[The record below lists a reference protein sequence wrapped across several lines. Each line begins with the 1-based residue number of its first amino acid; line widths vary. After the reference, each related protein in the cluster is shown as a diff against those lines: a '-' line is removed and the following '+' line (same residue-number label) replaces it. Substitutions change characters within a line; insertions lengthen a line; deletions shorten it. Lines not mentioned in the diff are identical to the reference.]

1 MQPNVLPFFA
11 KYIETELGII
21 YSEFN
26 HFQLQNRL
34 EEIAKILGLAGPD
47 ALYELAQKPLAP
59 TVKQLLLDIATNN
72 ETSFFRDPK
81 LFKGV
86 ESLILP
92 MLAERGKPGAPARIW
107 SAACSTGQEP
117 YSLAILLEQ
126 FEERTKQKVHAQ
138 IVATDISAR
147 VLDRARSGRY
157 TQLEAQRGLAMPVL
171 LKSFQKDAE
180 SYWTISPALRAR
192 VSFET
197 KNLLQ
202 PFDSLGKFDVIFC
215 RNVLI
220 YQSVASKTQI
230 IKRLAGALK
239 PGGYLVLGAGES
251 LIGLSES
258 FEGRK
263 ADEAIVYQL
272 KDGAG
277 TKAA

>member
-1 MQPNVLPFFA
+1 MQPNVLSFFA
-11 KYIETELGII
+11 KYIEKELGIV

-47 ALYELAQKPLAP
+47 ALYDLAQKPLAP

-81 LFKGV
+81 LFRGFEK
-86 ESLILP
+86 LILP
-92 MLAERGKPGAPARIW
+92 LLAEKGTPSAPARIW

-117 YSLAILLEQ
+117 YSLALLLDQHQE
-126 FEERTKQKVHAQ
+126 TMKKKVHAQ

-147 VLDRARSGRY
+147 VLDRARAGRF
-157 TQLEAQRGLAMPVL
+157 TQLEAQRGLPSPLL
-171 LKSFQKDAE
+171 LKYFQKDAE
-180 SYWTISPALRAR
+180 SFWTISPEIRSR
-192 VSFET
+192 ISFET

-220 YQSVASKTQI
+220 YQSVPNKTEI
-230 IKRLAGALK
+230 IKRLSAALR

-251 LIGLSES
+251 LIGLSEA
-258 FEGRK
+258 FDGRK
-263 ADEAIVYQL
+263 AEEAIVYQL
-272 KDGAG
+272 KGEA
-277 TKAA
+277 KAA